1 MQILYNNVVRFIEG
15 DYKNETKI
23 YQKFETPRL
32 INEFE
37 LKFKY
42 VFNFIWRR
50 WQRGW
55 SDRAYDFCR

>member
-1 MQILYNNVVRFIEG
+1 MQILYNNVVHFIEG

-42 VFNFIWRR
+42 LHKLHR
-50 WQRGW
+50 
-55 SDRAYDFCR
+55 